1 MKSISTPEEPVRRA
15 LVLAAGNGD
24 RFVNGTRHSKL
35 LHRVLG
41 QPLIVRTLDA
51 AGSAGITSFEIVLG
65 YQADL
70 VRRLLKTHMPGA
82 DINFSYNPDW
92 HLENGISVLAA
103 ERNLSHGPFALL
115 MGDHLF
121 DPSSLR
127 RLLATPLERG
137 HSLLAIDRRPAPAEV
152 VQEATKVE
160 LDGSKIIAIGKELPR
175 FHALDTGMF
184 LCSPTLFDALSSA
197 RRAGDTT
204 LSGGIRRLA
213 ARGLIHGVDIYATG
227 DADWFDIDTIA
238 DLEAAEARLVRET
251 RPV

>member
-1 MKSISTPEEPVRRA
+1 MKSSSSPETPVRRA

-24 RFVNGTRHSKL
+24 RFVNGTHQSKL

-41 QPLIVRTLDA
+41 EPLLVRTLDA
-51 AGSAGITSFEIVLG
+51 AMAAGITSFEIVLG

-70 VRRLLKTHMPGA
+70 VRRLLNTHMPGV
-82 DINFSYNPDW
+82 DIHFSYNPDW
-92 HLENGISVLAA
+92 DLENGISVLAA
-103 ERNLSHGPFALL
+103 ERNLSHEPFALL

-121 DPSSLR
+121 DPSSLK
-127 RLLATPLERG
+127 RLLATTLERG
-137 HSLLAIDRRPAPAEV
+137 HSLLAIDRRAAPAEV
-152 VQEATKVE
+152 IQEATKVE
-160 LDGSKIIAIGKELPR
+160 LDGSRIVAIGKELPR

-184 LCSPTLFDALSSA
+184 LCSPALFEALSSS

-213 ARGLIHGVDIYATG
+213 GRGLIHGVDIG

-238 DLEAAEARLVRET
+238 DLEAAEARLVTGT
-251 RPV
+251 RSA